1 MIEKLVV
8 TTGAGRE
15 VLITWREYR
24 QLVGT
29 ISAKLCAVS
38 GHGTLTRLFVSPG
51 NRRDGLGRA
60 LVRQGLLEL
69 RDAGCHRAFVL
80 INPGGMRDDS
90 ISFFEAVGFQEI
102 EGSEFA
108 PPLGSLVLMR
118 EIETEGEI
126 LPVREYQRGGLN

>member
-1 MIEKLVV
+1 MIEKLTV

-15 VLITWREYR
+15 VLVTWREYR
-24 QLVGT
+24 SLVGT

-80 INPGGMRDDS
+80 VNPGGMREES
-90 ISFFEAVGFQEI
+90 IGFFEAVGFEPI
-102 EGSEFA
+102 DGSEFS
-108 PPLGSLVLMR
+108 PPLGSIVLMR
-118 EIETEGEI
+118 EIEREGEI
-126 LPVREYQRGGLN
+126 LPVRDYQKGGSS